1 MLRNIVGL
9 LLSALVV
16 VAVSIAAES
25 SNTAPDVRLVKT
37 SEILS
42 DPDALPTTG
51 LLTTGQPDAAVL
63 DVVAEAG
70 FGTVIDFRGVDEDRG
85 IDEQAEVES
94 RGLRYV
100 SIPVSGADDI
110 SFDNAAILDQVLSET
125 DGPVL
130 LHCKIGKRA
139 SALRAL
145 REKQNGA
152 DSEAALALGID
163 AGLTRHRDVVEERLA
178 EE

>member
-1 MLRNIVGL
+1 MIAGL
-9 LLSALVV
+9 LFTATLM
-16 VAVSIAAES
+16 VAVSNANES
-25 SNTAPDVRLVKT
+25 GNSATEVRHVKT
-37 SEILS
+37 SDILS
-42 DPDALPTTG
+42 DPDSLPKAG

-70 FGTVIDFRGVDEDRG
+70 FAAVIDFRGVDEDRG

-130 LHCKIGKRA
+130 LHCKSGNRA
-139 SALRAL
+139 AAVLAL

-152 DSEAALALGID
+152 DSEVALALGLD
-163 AGLTRHRDVVEERLA
+163 AGLTRHRGVVEERLA

>member
-1 MLRNIVGL
+1 LFFTTAIVAA
-9 LLSALVV
+9 SY
-16 VAVSIAAES
+16 AVEPGNAITE
-25 SNTAPDVRLVKT
+25 VRHVTT

-42 DPDALPTTG
+42 NPDALPTTG
-51 LLTTGQPDAAVL
+51 LLTTGQPDSAVL
-63 DVVAEAG
+63 DVIAEAG
-70 FGTVIDFRGVDEDRG
+70 FGAVIDFRGVDEDRG
-85 IDEQAEVES
+85 FDEQAEVES

-100 SIPVSGADDI
+100 SIPVSGSDDI

-130 LHCKIGKRA
+130 LHCKSGNRA
-139 SALRAL
+139 AAVLAL

-152 DSEAALALGID
+152 DSESALALGLE